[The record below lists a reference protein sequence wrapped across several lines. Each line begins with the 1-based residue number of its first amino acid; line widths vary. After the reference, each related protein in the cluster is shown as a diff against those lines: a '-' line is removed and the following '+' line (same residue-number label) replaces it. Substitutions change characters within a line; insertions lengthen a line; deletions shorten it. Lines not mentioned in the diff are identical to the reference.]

1 MTLDTITLTGVRA
14 EGTHGVLDFEHTQP
28 QPFVVDVRMSVD
40 TTAAAASDDL
50 TKTVDYGQIA
60 NRIVAVIEG
69 EHVDLIETLAQ
80 RIADKILLTWQV
92 RRVEVTVHKPDA
104 PIQVPFTDVAVTIT
118 RSRESDGWPAADELA
133 RADGHVAAAADG
145 GAGAGMLGGAAA
157 AGAGVAQARPRT
169 RHAVIAM
176 GGNIGD
182 VVQAMRAAVI
192 ALDGM
197 PGNQVTGISPLYR
210 TLPWGMK
217 PGTPDFLNAV
227 VTLTTTIEPAALLD
241 QLHVI
246 EAAHGRSREV
256 HWASR
261 PLDLDIIDI
270 DGIVSEDPDLT
281 LPHPRA
287 WQRAFVLAPL
297 ADLDPGFTLAGPH
310 GGPVARLLEDAPD
323 RRAVTRVSDTWIL
336 GDTGAVAGLDS
347 GPRPDGDG
355 FGGPGGAPE
364 GDGGAGDGGL
374 PDDIGPVP
382 GLGGSGSHGGAGSRR

>member
-104 PIQVPFTDVAVTIT
+104 PIQVPFADVAVTIT
-118 RSRESDGWPAADELA
+118 RSRESDGWPAADEPA
-133 RADGHVAAAADG
+133 RADGVAAAADG

-157 AGAGVAQARPRT
+157 AGTGVAQARPRT

-270 DGIVSEDPDLT
+270 DGIISEDPDLT

-336 GDTGAVAGLDS
+336 GDTGADNS
-347 GPRPDGDG
+347 
-355 FGGPGGAPE
+355 PE
-364 GDGGAGDGGL
+364 GDGGL

-382 GLGGSGSHGGAGSRR
+382 GLGGSGSHGSAGSRR

>member
-1 MTLDTITLTGVRA
+1 MPLDTITLTGVRA

-104 PIQVPFTDVAVTIT
+104 PIQVPFADVAVTIT
-118 RSRESDGWPAADELA
+118 RSRESDGWPAADEPALG
-133 RADGHVAAAADG
+133 RADADAPAYAAARLDAVPGLAGRGDVR
-145 GAGAGMLGGAAA
+145 GAGS
-157 AGAGVAQARPRT
+157 AQARPRT

-182 VVQAMRAAVI
+182 VVQAMRAAVV

-210 TLPWGMK
+210 TSPWGMK

-241 QLHVI
+241 QLHVV

-261 PLDLDIIDI
+261 PLDLDIVDI

-297 ADLDPGFTLAGPH
+297 ADLDPDFTLAGPH

-323 RRAVTRVSDTWIL
+323 RKAVVRVSDTWIL
-336 GDTGAVAGLDS
+336 GDAG
-347 GPRPDGDG
+347 RGDG
-355 FGGPGGAPE
+355 TA
-364 GDGGAGDGGL
+364 GDGVSDGDGGL

-382 GLGGSGSHGGAGSRR
+382 GLGGFGSGFGSGRGSGTGGSR

>member
-1 MTLDTITLTGVRA
+1 MPMDTITLTGIRA
-14 EGTHGVLDFEHTQP
+14 EGTHGVLDFEHAQP

-40 TTAAAASDDL
+40 TTSAAESDDL

-80 RIADKILLTWQV
+80 RIASKILLTWQV
-92 RRVEVTVHKPDA
+92 RRVEVTVHKPQA
-104 PIQVPFTDVAVTIT
+104 PIDVPFADVSVTIS
-118 RSRESDGWPAADELA
+118 RSREHDGWPAADEPA
-133 RADGHVAAAADG
+133 HAQAFAS
-145 GAGAGMLGGAAA
+145 GAESGAALGERPA
-157 AGAGVAQARPRT
+157 HSGDVDRSRPRA

-182 VVQAMRAAVI
+182 VMQAMRAAVVAI
-192 ALDGM
+192 DGM

-227 VTLTTTIEPAALLD
+227 VTVTTTIEPRALLD

-256 HWASR
+256 HWDSR
-261 PLDLDIIDI
+261 PLDLDIIDV
-270 DGIVSEDPDLT
+270 DGIVSEDPNLT

-297 ADLDPGFTLAGPH
+297 ADLDPEFTLAGPH
-310 GGPVARLLEDAPD
+310 GGPVSRLLEDAPD
-323 RRAVTRVSDTWIL
+323 RKAVTRVSDSWIL
-336 GDTGAVAGLDS
+336 GDTGHDGDSAGAAGADGS
-347 GPRPDGDG
+347 SAGSPDGGFDG
-355 FGGPGGAPE
+355 GWDAFGASRGGA
-364 GDGGAGDGGL
+364 
-374 PDDIGPVP
+374 
-382 GLGGSGSHGGAGSRR
+382 R